1 MKVNEQL
8 YPGIGETVYRALLP
22 SGLTVLIMP
31 RRGWSRYYGVL
42 MTRYGSNDSRFIV
55 AGQPNATEVPD
66 GIAHFLEHQLFAK
79 RWGSADERFAE
90 WGASSNAYT
99 SWTRTAY
106 LFSTTDHFQDCL
118 GFLVDF
124 VFDPQFSEQGT
135 IREKGIIEQEI
146 DMFLDE
152 PAWQVHLNLLQGLF
166 HEHPIRRD
174 IAGTAESVAKVS
186 KELLEL
192 CYRTFYQPSNM
203 VLAVV
208 GDVDVQEVQQ
218 IVARQM
224 AAKTFAPPTV
234 VQRVFPGEPEGVHQP
249 ETTVQAGV
257 SNPLFALGFKD
268 RQVGCTGE
276 ELFRRQVVTELL
288 LHAILGKSSPL
299 YQSLY
304 ADGLIDG
311 GFESSYAGHPD
322 HGYTAIQGESKNPSE
337 LKRRICEVLAS
348 VQESGISAA
357 DFQLSR
363 KALHG
368 QFLQSLN
375 GLENTANDLADCFFD
390 GVDFLRYPEV
400 LRAVTLGEVNQR
412 LREHLRPE
420 WAAFSQVLPL

>member
-1 MKVNEQL
+1 MQLNEQF
-8 YPGIGETVYRALLP
+8 YPGIRETVYSAVLP
-22 SGLTVLIMP
+22 SGLTMLMMP
-31 RRGWSRYYGVL
+31 RKGWSRYYGVL
-42 MTRYGSNDSRFIV
+42 MTRYGSNDSRFLIP
-55 AGQPNATEVPD
+55 GQSEVREVPD

-79 RWGSADERFAE
+79 PWGSADERFAE

-118 GFLVDF
+118 RFLVDF
-124 VFDPQFSEQGT
+124 VYDPQFSEQGT
-135 IREKGIIEQEI
+135 LREKGIIEQEI

-166 HEHPIRRD
+166 HDHPIRRD
-174 IAGTAESVAKVS
+174 IAGTTESVGRVS
-186 KELLEL
+186 KDLLDL
-192 CYRTFYQPSNM
+192 CYQTFYQPSNM
-203 VLAVV
+203 VLVVV
-208 GDVDVQEVQQ
+208 GGIDAQEVHRL
-218 IVARQM
+218 VAGQM
-224 AAKTFAPPTV
+224 ADKTFAPPANIE
-234 VQRVFPGEPEGVHQP
+234 RAFPSEPESINQA
-249 ETTVQAGV
+249 ETTVRAGV
-257 SNPLFALGFKD
+257 STPLFALGFKD
-268 RQVGCTGE
+268 REVGCTGE
-276 ELFRRQVVTELL
+276 SLFKRQVVTELL
-288 LHAILGKSSPL
+288 LHAALGKSSSL
-299 YQSLY
+299 YQTLY

-322 HGYTAIQGESKNPSE
+322 HGYTVIQGESKDPSR
-337 LKRRICEVLAS
+337 LKSRICEAL
-348 VQESGISAA
+348 ESFQRLGISEA

-390 GVDFLRYPEV
+390 GVDFLRYPDV
-400 LRAVTLGEVNQR
+400 LNGVTLADVNRR